1 VIRFQIIERSGAHLH
16 RTLLDAMRSG
26 ALQTFSTTKRG
37 RKVSHAKYPGWMN
50 WSVSDGVI
58 TCEVLSPRKPRDEWK
73 LLHAFLG
80 RLADRFGQSIVAIN
94 IQFPLPEPSG
104 SVARI
109 RRRPAGKALKRS
121 AGRA

>member
-1 VIRFQIIERSGAHLH
+1 
-16 RTLLDAMRSG
+16 MRSG

-58 TCEVLSPRKPRDEWK
+58 TCEVLSPRKPGDEWK

-80 RLADRFGQSIVAIN
+80 RLAARFAQSIVAIN
-94 IQFPLPEPSG
+94 IQFPKPVSSEND
-104 SVARI
+104 ARI
-109 RRRPAGKALKRS
+109 KGRIATKRGRRK
-121 AGRA
+121 

>member
-1 VIRFQIIERSGAHLH
+1 VIRFQIVERSGAHLH

-58 TCEVLSPRKPRDEWK
+58 TCEVLSPRKPGDEWK

-80 RLADRFGQSIVAIN
+80 RLAARFGQSIVAIN
-94 IQFPLPEPSG
+94 IQFPIPETLESDIRTKRR
-104 SVARI
+104 VARKRA
-109 RRRPAGKALKRS
+109 RR
-121 AGRA
+121 

>member
-1 VIRFQIIERSGAHLH
+1 
-16 RTLLDAMRSG
+16 MRSG

-58 TCEVLSPRKPRDEWK
+58 TCEVLSPRKPGDEWK

-80 RLADRFGQSIVAIN
+80 RLAARFGQSIVAIN
-94 IQFPLPEPSG
+94 IQFPTPETSE
-104 SVARI
+104 SDTRIKRRAAKTRVA
-109 RRRPAGKALKRS
+109 P
-121 AGRA
+121 